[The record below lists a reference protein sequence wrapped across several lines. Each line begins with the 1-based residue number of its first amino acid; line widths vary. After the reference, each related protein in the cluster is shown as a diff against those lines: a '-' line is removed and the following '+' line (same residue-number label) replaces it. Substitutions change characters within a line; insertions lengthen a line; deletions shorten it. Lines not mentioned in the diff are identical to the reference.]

1 MNNSKPRMNTYNVHD
16 SSQILI
22 LRFFSGQPGRVLCE
36 LLMGFNPPTS
46 PRVAFSRLGDGEDTT
61 HLVKKLAPFAE
72 GKFQLLQLYT
82 QAGDGRRVRTLE
94 LDETSMVEWKVQ
106 IGFFFNRHGIVF
118 VCGVPDKL
126 YPLLRG
132 RVSSFFILRSM

>member
-1 MNNSKPRMNTYNVHD
+1 
-16 SSQILI
+16 
-22 LRFFSGQPGRVLCE
+22 
-36 LLMGFNPPTS
+36 MGFNPPS
-46 PRVAFSRLGDGEDTT
+46 KPRVAFSRLGDGEDTT
-61 HLVKKLAPFAE
+61 HLVILLAPFAE

-82 QAGDGRRVRTLE
+82 QAASGRRVRTLE
-94 LDETSMVEWKVQ
+94 LDETSMVEWKEK

-118 VCGVPDKL
+118 VCGVPDSE